1 MRTTTMAVVLGAAV
15 SLSAGRAW
23 ADDAKASMPDPDA
36 ALIAAGKAMVGNWKC
51 KGSTFA
57 PDGTAVTT
65 TATMKYKL
73 ELDKFWIRGDLA
85 IAKSKGEKRAMKSTS
100 FRSYSPAEKKWREL
114 SLSNLGGYSIATSD
128 GPDASGKATW
138 DVSTQMMGAT
148 YPSKTYEEPGTTK
161 KSRHIWGE
169 VSVDGGKT
177 YVKEFDVTCS
187 K

>member
-1 MRTTTMAVVLGAAV
+1 MRTTMVVVLGAV
-15 SLSAGRAW
+15 GLSTGRAW
-23 ADDAKASMPDPDA
+23 ADDANASMPDPDA
-36 ALIAAGKAMVGNWKC
+36 ALIAAGKSMSGNWKC

-57 PDGTAVTT
+57 PDGTAVPT
-65 TATMKYKL
+65 TATMKFKL

-85 IAKSKGEKRAMKSTS
+85 IAKSKGEKRAMKTTS
-100 FRSYSPAEKKWREL
+100 FRSYSPADKKWHEL
-114 SLSNLGGYSIATSD
+114 SLSNLGGYSIGSSD
-128 GPDASGKATW
+128 GPDASGKSTW

-148 YPSKTYEEPGTTK
+148 FPSKSYEEPGAK
-161 KSRHIWGE
+161 RGSRHIWGE